1 MEFYNTNTTNQNKQT
16 TIKEILENLS
26 TFDIKD
32 IDKLQDIILANQGR
46 DTMYYIENID
56 FHTFTKDSF
65 NYLMQQISVYR
76 TTFHGI
82 GPFINK
88 NGLWYSNKT
97 DRNLEKIIESHAKI
111 IQSQKKEIE
120 ELKGK
125 LKLSN
130 HNNNK

>member
-1 MEFYNTNTTNQNKQT
+1 MEFYNTNTTNQSKQT

-125 LKLSN
+125 LK
-130 HNNNK
+130 

>member
-1 MEFYNTNTTNQNKQT
+1 MNYNTKSSDSKHQDI
-16 TIKEILENLS
+16 IKKILKNLY

-46 DTMYYIENID
+46 DTMYYIDNID

-65 NYLMQQISVYR
+65 NYLMQQINVHR
-76 TTFHGI
+76 NTFHGI

-97 DRNLEKIIESHAKI
+97 DRNLEQIIESQTTI

-120 ELKGK
+120 ELKQK
-125 LKLSN
+125 LEFLEEII
-130 HNNNK
+130 

>member
-1 MEFYNTNTTNQNKQT
+1 MNYNTKSSDSKHQDI
-16 TIKEILENLS
+16 IKNILKNLY

-65 NYLMQQISVYR
+65 NYLMQQINVHR
-76 TTFHGI
+76 NTFHVI

-97 DRNLEKIIESHAKI
+97 DRNLEQIIESQTTI

-120 ELKGK
+120 ELKQK

-130 HNNNK
+130 Q